1 MLCVRAGGQERCA
14 FDAIVDNEDLHLVSS
29 FDSICS
35 RVKTPRVKKAGGSD
49 GKGTRVRLDEISSPF
64 DEMRKKFDE
73 MRKEAHRGAA
83 VITDGGGGCRPEV
96 KGGEACLNKY
106 SVNYALVGGK

>member
-49 GKGTRVRLDEISSPF
+49 GKGTRVRLDEIASPLRF
-64 DEMRKKFDE
+64 EGLTKWV
-73 MRKEAHRGAA
+73 ALPNGVA
-83 VITDGGGGCRPEV
+83 VFLRFRTHFSKIDQFVQTHS
-96 KGGEACLNKY
+96 A
-106 SVNYALVGGK
+106 

>member
-1 MLCVRAGGQERCA
+1 MLCGRAGGQERCA

-49 GKGTRVRLDEISSPF
+49 GKGTRVRLDEIAFPLVSTSLME
-64 DEMRKKFDE
+64 DML
-73 MRKEAHRGAA
+73 GA
-83 VITDGGGGCRPEV
+83 
-96 KGGEACLNKY
+96 
-106 SVNYALVGGK
+106 SVLKMKRRRAPAGGKSLEVGRGRGPLSD